1 MNELQRKRAG
11 KLATNS
17 TDPDSNHPV
26 ANDDEIGQSR
36 RDPLTKQ
43 DWILAAKELLVQGG
57 VENVR
62 IGRLA
67 ESLDVTRGG
76 FYWLFNSR
84 DQLLDDLLND
94 WKKTNTLP
102 FEKILQTEG
111 KGIEELNALFNLWLE
126 EKEYSP
132 AYDAAVRDWA
142 RMSETT
148 AKVVKETDSQR
159 IDLIK
164 NIFLDMG
171 YASEEAFVRARI
183 TYFHQVGYYI
193 LGLGESR
200 EERYKV
206 RHLYLKILSGQ
217 NPC

>member
-1 MNELQRKRAG
+1 MNELQRKRSE
-11 KLATNS
+11 KLAAISTETN
-17 TDPDSNHPV
+17 
-26 ANDDEIGQSR
+26 ANNDEISPAR
-36 RDPLTKQ
+36 RDPLTRQ
-43 DWILAAKELLVQGG
+43 DWIQAAKELLIQGG
-57 VENVR
+57 VENIR
-62 IGRLA
+62 IARLA

-84 DQLLDDLLND
+84 DELLDDLLND
-94 WKKTNTLP
+94 WKTTNTLP
-102 FEKILQTEG
+102 FEKILQTED
-111 KGIEELNALFNLWLE
+111 KGIEELHALFDMWME

-148 AKVVKETDSQR
+148 AKAVNETDSR
-159 IDLIK
+159 RVDLMK

-171 YASEEAFVRARI
+171 YADEEAFVRARI

-200 EERYKV
+200 EERYRV
-206 RHLYLKILSGQ
+206 RHLYTKILSGQ
-217 NPC
+217 NIR